1 MHTHHKGDNL
11 ICLIKMEKVMAT
23 LFLNVDD
30 SLLSRALLNS
40 QEQGI
45 SLEAWVH
52 EALKAAS
59 LSQAP
64 DAPHKTV
71 NVDSLISRL
80 LEKARAVNIEGEFTL
95 NELCDD
101 SDWNA
106 LTSGERKSVGKA
118 FRKALEDTHSHPPLA
133 RFVRRNSANKAIYQR
148 I

>member
-1 MHTHHKGDNL
+1 
-11 ICLIKMEKVMAT
+11 MAT

-80 LEKARAVNIEGEFTL
+80 LEKARAVNIKGEFTL

-101 SDWNA
+101 SDWNT
-106 LTSGERKSVGKA
+106 LTSGERKSLGKA
-118 FRKALEDTHSHPPLA
+118 FRKALEDTHSHPPIA